1 LLLVGV
7 GRALAGTP
15 LLHGL
20 LAWDLPAPPSPRAE
34 QMTKAFRGFRI
45 VVIYFGTFRIPILDL
60 IALPSPALDLGVFL
74 VRVLVVVGEVVLVR
88 ELVLVRVLVVVGEVV
103 LVRELVLVRVLV
115 VVGEVVLVRELVLIV
130 VLICQRLVFGFVLGL
145 GSAVNFTEFNVV
157 KSDANVQLFRAQQ
170 DVPGDVNCADR

>member
-74 VRVLVVVGEVVLVR
+74 VH
-88 ELVLVRVLVVVGEVV
+88 VLVVVGEVV

>member
-103 LVRELVLVRVLV
+103 LVRELVL
-115 VVGEVVLVRELVLIV
+115 IV